1 MNRVARRWV
10 NSLTVSTLALAM
22 LAGCSRRDAA
32 ESTAFEST
40 EIGYSA
46 SGIELIQTDVEG
58 RIRYQLTATELTQD
72 PRSREMRLAKI
83 DLRLKTA
90 DNAWQA
96 TALSATLSA
105 DARQLAFREQVVL
118 ETDGQRALRLRTEA
132 LDYNLA
138 TRRARSPGATRISF
152 DAGELTANRVDVD
165 LERQRLSLGNS
176 VHGRFAP

>member
-1 MNRVARRWV
+1 
-10 NSLTVSTLALAM
+10 
-22 LAGCSRRDAA
+22 
-32 ESTAFEST
+32 
-40 EIGYSA
+40 
-46 SGIELIQTDVEG
+46 
-58 RIRYQLTATELTQD
+58 
-72 PRSREMRLAKI
+72 MRLAKI

>member
-1 MNRVARRWV
+1 VNRVARRWV

-58 RIRYQLTATELTQD
+58 RIRYQLTATELAQD

-105 DARQLAFREQVVL
+105 DARNSPSVSKWYSRPKDNGHYGYARKPWITTWRPVEHEVQARLASVLTRE
-118 ETDGQRALRLRTEA
+118 
-132 LDYNLA
+132 
-138 TRRARSPGATRISF
+138 S
-152 DAGELTANRVDVD
+152 
-165 LERQRLSLGNS
+165 
-176 VHGRFAP
+176 